1 MSRLES
7 LPSSANI
14 REEYEHKIKELT
26 SQHQAQLEVLTNKM
40 GGDMKDNL
48 AALEEELR
56 EEYDVKMSK
65 AAQTQS
71 SLREEYEDKIKELT
85 SQHQAQLEVLTNKMG
100 DNMKDNLAAMEELRK
115 EYEAKIS
122 TIRKFHNSELDER
135 EEANSKA
142 VGEKKAYQWLL
153 EREREKTEELENEN
167 AREKTI
173 SNQYRA
179 EIESIR
185 EEYEDKIEELRSQL
199 AVLTNSHRYPLR
211 KRKSMNN
218 MTYKKKL

>member
-40 GGDMKDNL
+40 D
-48 AALEEELR
+48 
-56 EEYDVKMSK
+56 
-65 AAQTQS
+65 
-71 SLREEYEDKIKELT
+71 
-85 SQHQAQLEVLTNKMG
+85 

-122 TIRKFHNSELDER
+122 TIRKFHNSQLDER
-135 EEANSKA
+135 EEENSKA